1 MGNPTYEQCNEISYR
16 VYSVDNNDKV
26 DGKNIA
32 YNQKNPLEFNGQN
45 EVHSGDQKFRVLYS
59 SDNPDSNGFQGMAV
73 APIVNDVVDTS
84 QVTIAYAGT
93 NQSDPKDLLTDT
105 ESVVANSGGFA
116 GGSGVGESQLKS
128 AQDFAKCMRE
138 VA

>member
-1 MGNPTYEQCNEISYR
+1 MTSNEQCQKMSHDVYAVDREDKNDGATIYYNQDNPLIFNGHNKIDGGGQSYR
-16 VYSVDNNDKV
+16 V
-26 DGKNIA
+26 
-32 YNQKNPLEFNGQN
+32 
-45 EVHSGDQKFRVLYS
+45 LYI
-59 SDNPDSNGFQGMAV
+59 SDNPDGNGFQGMAV
-73 APIVNDVVDTS
+73 APIVNGVVDTS
-84 QVTIAYAGT
+84 QVTIAFAGT

-128 AQDFAKCMRE
+128 AQDFAKCMRK

>member
-1 MGNPTYEQCNEISYR
+1 MTTN
-16 VYSVDNNDKV
+16 
-26 DGKNIA
+26 KNYNALAAQA
-32 YNQKNPLEFNGQN
+32 YNVDRTHTIKPLKIGSTIPAQDGGGQ
-45 EVHSGDQKFRVLYS
+45 SYRVLYS
-59 SDNPDSNGFQGMAV
+59 EDNPDGNGFQGMAV
-73 APIVNDVVDTS
+73 APINNGVVDTS
-84 QVTIAYAGT
+84 QVTIAFAGT

-128 AQDFAKCMRE
+128 AQDFAKCMRK